1 MRPAHLE
8 EPARSR
14 ELRADGD
21 VRGRDIFL
29 YLDPLERL
37 LGRGLVGALGSLLGD
52 DLDGVAGP
60 GLDVDPAIDVVD
72 FDAPSWL
79 KLVGLAPFGG
89 FAVLELGLDDIAALR
104 NAEADDEQRKREDC
118 RS

>member
-1 MRPAHLE
+1 MIVMFEVETFSCISILSSACL
-8 EPARSR
+8 A
-14 ELRADGD
+14 ELSLA
-21 VRGRDIFL
+21 
-29 YLDPLERL
+29 PLA
-37 LGRGLVGALGSLLGD
+37 VFLGD

-72 FDAPSWL
+72 FDASSWL
-79 KLVGLAPFGG
+79 KLIGLAPFGC

-104 NAEADDEQRKREDC
+104 NAEAGDEERKREDC